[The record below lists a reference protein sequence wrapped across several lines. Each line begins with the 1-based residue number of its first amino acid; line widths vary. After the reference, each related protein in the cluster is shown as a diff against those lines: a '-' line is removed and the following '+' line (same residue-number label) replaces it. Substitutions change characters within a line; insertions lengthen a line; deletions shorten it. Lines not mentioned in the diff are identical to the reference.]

1 MASIRFGLFFG
12 VSSMLLFIFFL
23 FLLGF
28 DMPAK
33 LFERFEI
40 STARYMKGNYFA
52 RLLIANSSGFLFVL
66 FFYFGTDSP
75 LFTPSALP
83 HRHTPTNPRKKRGCV
98 VASFYLAPLSTHT
111 HTHPSKR
118 ERDRK
123 TERRKESGELI
134 RTKKSENR

>member
-66 FFYFGTDSP
+66 FF
-75 LFTPSALP
+75 LFRHRFSALHSIRSSASAYP
-83 HRHTPTNPRKKRGCV
+83 HQPAKKERMRGGKFLFSAPFHPHTHSSHQAETRQKAGEKKREWR
-98 VASFYLAPLSTHT
+98 AH
-111 HTHPSKR
+111 
-118 ERDRK
+118 
-123 TERRKESGELI
+123 
-134 RTKKSENR
+134 